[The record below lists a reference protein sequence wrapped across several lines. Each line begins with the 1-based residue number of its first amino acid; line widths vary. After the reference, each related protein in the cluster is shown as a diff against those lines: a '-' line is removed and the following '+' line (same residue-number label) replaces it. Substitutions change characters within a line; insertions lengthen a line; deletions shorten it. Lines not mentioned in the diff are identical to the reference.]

1 MDLAWPGQNACVVF
15 CNQSI
20 NQTHA
25 VDTPQ
30 RHSAVGVCGA
40 AVRPKVL
47 LAVAGPT
54 RLGPFESDTE
64 DSSLEEGDD
73 LGATEEEAGEVD
85 EGGAGTAPSDAPTSS
100 AAAVGKR
107 RISNWRK
114 LELVG
119 LPFNCLPQFFIV
131 LFFL

>member
-1 MDLAWPGQNACVVF
+1 MHCFGLSLA
-15 CNQSI
+15 

-40 AVRPKVL
+40 AGRPEVL

-64 DSSLEEGDD
+64 DSGLEEGDD
-73 LGATEEEAGEVD
+73 LGATEEAAAGEVD

-100 AAAVGKR
+100 AAAVVKR

-119 LPFNCLPQFFIV
+119 AGSFGRV
-131 LFFL
+131 YKAVSE